1 MSTAAVM
8 AGGKSS
14 RMGKDKLLIRMEG
27 ETLVERAAR
36 ELAGGFDTVL
46 LCVAEAG
53 KDTAML

>member
-53 KDTAML
+53 KY